1 MGIKKR
7 IVIVMVLFSL
17 FSQQIMATGL
27 DSVLDGN
34 SVSTSFGTWDSPR
47 TGSRY
52 FYGGSYAFA
61 FKQSGKYQ
69 PFFQGEPPGA
79 KIGCNGFSLS
89 GGFLALLGIDE
100 IKNMLKSSGATL
112 AWGLMMGL
120 EYSMPALKRVFD
132 TLRKWAREIQA
143 IMQNSCN
150 LGKTL
155 MQNHPSLKGIRETIS
170 DSYVGSVDSWIE
182 DNLEGN
188 MGTVDSFI
196 DTGYKYATDGCAGLA
211 DEALKTCKNKT
222 AGIIRGETKK
232 VVESSQNSLTN
243 QAAGSHVKSATV
255 PTNTLSISR
264 LSTFLD
270 SGKIQNQVI
279 FSQGN
284 QLDTYKTNIILSRLF
299 FGDKTTLLKSLKKII
314 MMADNADEGIK
325 EKVYKIDP
333 TKIKPF
339 LKAKLTEQI
348 AISSGEEEGM
358 IIPPKLTSAENAAK
372 AILYGIEEGSCVD
385 KCYDGYVDILDNYV
399 YALDFAEDAKS
410 KDYSRVLGNVLYNS
424 PSASDTLRVRWEGA
438 FIESL
443 QIIRSVVKQKT
454 GYNPTYKTIKETS
467 VGVKSTS
474 STDIKVP
481 LLLPNINKYIE
492 TIVLLE
498 RKAKQETAF
507 TAQLK
512 DILAKNNAYFFSTS
526 LMDMIAGNI
535 IAAIGANGDA
545 AGRPKTKE
553 IREYLEFV
561 VKTKNDIIS
570 KIKEDQENQISYR
583 ELTETFEK
591 IDKNLRKEN
600 MKGY

>member
-27 DSVLDGN
+27 DSVLNGS

-188 MGTVDSFI
+188 MGAVDGFI
-196 DTGYKYATDGCAGLA
+196 DTGYKYATNGCAGLA

-348 AISSGEEEGM
+348 ALSSGEEEGM

>member
-188 MGTVDSFI
+188 MGAVDGFI
-196 DTGYKYATDGCAGLA
+196 DTGYKYATNGCAGLA

-348 AISSGEEEGM
+348 ALSSGEEEGM

>member
-7 IVIVMVLFSL
+7 IVILMVLFSM
-17 FSQQIMATGL
+17 FSQQIMAIGL

-69 PFFQGEPPGA
+69 PFFQGETPST
-79 KIGCNGFSLS
+79 KIGCNGISLS

-120 EYSMPALKRVFD
+120 EYSLPGLKRVFD
-132 TLRKWAREIQA
+132 TLRTWAREIQA

-150 LGKTL
+150 LGKSL
-155 MQNHPSLKGIRETIS
+155 MENHPALKGIRETIS
-170 DSYVGSVDSWIE
+170 DSYIGSIDGWFKDKLVGKMGAVDR
-182 DNLEGN
+182 
-188 MGTVDSFI
+188 FI
-196 DTGYKYATDGCAGLA
+196 DTAYKYATDGCAGLA
-211 DEALKTCKNKT
+211 DDALETCNNKT
-222 AGIIRGETKK
+222 AGVIRGETKK
-232 VVESSQNSLTN
+232 VVESSQNSLIN

-255 PTNTLSISR
+255 PTNTLSISK

-279 FSQGN
+279 FSQGD
-284 QLDTYKTNIILSRLF
+284 QLDAYKTNIVLSRLF

-314 MMADNADEGIK
+314 MMADNAGGGIK
-325 EKVYKIDP
+325 EKEYKIDP
-333 TKIKPF
+333 AKLKPF
-339 LKAKLTEQI
+339 LEAKLTEQI
-348 AISSGEEEGM
+348 NLSSGEEEGM

-399 YALDFAEDAKS
+399 YVLDFAEDEKS
-410 KDYSRVLGNVLYNS
+410 KDYSRVLGNVLYSS
-424 PSASDTLRVRWEGA
+424 PDASDTLKVRWEGA

-443 QIIRSVVKQKT
+443 QIIRFAVQEKT
-454 GYNPTYKTIKETS
+454 GYTPTFKTIKEVS
-467 VGVKSTS
+467 AGVKSTS
-474 STDIKVP
+474 STSIKVP

-591 IDKNLRKEN
+591 IDKNLRRAN